1 MANLSDKDKEMLLS
15 LKPKDVTYELI
26 SELFLDRCTKVKS
39 GNSYKMKEMKSR
51 LNTFDTFTLK
61 AKEYINKKDVV
72 TNCGRFLF
80 NKLIIEDLINVFG
93 DYQNITINKKELG
106 RLDSIMAKALQD
118 DVIKPEQFIRYL
130 NCIQWLGLSLT
141 SSITSSFTPGILT
154 PNKKVIALR
163 DKLFKENT
171 EAIKNGDISIAHK
184 IEQECIGLAKE
195 ELKNDDGMYL
205 YKAGARGSF
214 DNNYKNIS
222 IMKGP
227 VLNPMTGEYDI
238 IKNNYVEGHAKEDLA
253 VHGNSVITG
262 SYPKAIGQRTFGY
275 FTKQITS
282 ALQSTVLDE
291 PGSDCHSK
299 VLLEVTIDPS
309 NISEYED
316 RWIVEGGKYVLL
328 DEKTLI
334 KYKGKTVHM
343 RSPMYCKGRDKIC
356 RICAGRKLEKLE
368 IENIGL
374 TASRAS
380 STMSNASMKKFHDTT
395 IKMSKLSR
403 NTLTT

>member
-26 SELFLDRCTKVKS
+26 SSLFLDTCKKVKS
-39 GNSYKMKEMKSR
+39 GDSYKMKEVKSR

-61 AKEYINKKDVV
+61 ANEYINKKQIV

-93 DYQNITINKKELG
+93 DYQNVSITKKELG
-106 RLDSIMAKALQD
+106 RMDSILAKALQD

-130 NCIQWLGLSLT
+130 NCIQWLGLTLT
-141 SSITSSFTPGILT
+141 NAITSSFTPGVLT

-163 DKLFKENT
+163 DKLFKENA
-171 EAIKNGDISIAHK
+171 EAIKNGDLSVAHK
-184 IEQECIGLAKE
+184 IEQECIKLAKE

-227 VLNPMTGEYDI
+227 VLNPLTGEYSI
-238 IKNNYVEGHAKEDLA
+238 VKNNYVEGIAKEDIH

-262 SYPKAIGQRTFGY
+262 TYPKAIGQRTFGY
-275 FTKQITS
+275 FTKQITA
-282 ALQSTVLDE
+282 ALQSTVLDK

-299 VLLEVTIDPS
+299 ILLEVTLDPS
-309 NISEYED
+309 NLSIFED

-328 DEKTLI
+328 DEKNII

-343 RSPMYCKGRDKIC
+343 RSPMYCKAKSKIC
-356 RICAGRKLEKLE
+356 RICAGRILEKLE

-374 TASRAS
+374 SASRAS

-395 IKMSKLSR
+395 VKMSRLNK
-403 NTLTT
+403 NTITV